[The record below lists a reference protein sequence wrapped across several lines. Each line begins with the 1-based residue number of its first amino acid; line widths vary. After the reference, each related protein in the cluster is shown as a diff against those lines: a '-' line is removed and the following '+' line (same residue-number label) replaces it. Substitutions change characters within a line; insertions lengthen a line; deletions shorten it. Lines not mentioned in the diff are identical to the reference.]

1 MTDFIHEAPPPEE
14 KKPTPPEKPVTEKER
29 QKRVY
34 TYIAVLFSAAFL
46 LILWSFLSTHRMN
59 RELTDQLKGSEDR
72 AQTALEENIDLANEV
87 ESLEAEVASLEERLE
102 RAETALDAA
111 EEASEK
117 QEAVICA
124 LDHLRG
130 IEGAFEA
137 YRYETARELIRA
149 FEDEGLAQYLP
160 DHPLHTD
167 ADGSDAESPRVTY
180 ERIAAKLFPNG
191 IE

>member
-59 RELTDQLKGSEDR
+59 QELTDQLKGSEDR

-160 DHPLHTD
+160 GHPLHTD
-167 ADGSDAESPRVTY
+167 ADGNDAESPRVTY

>member
-14 KKPTPPEKPVTEKER
+14 NKNVPAEKPVTEKER

-59 RELTDQLKGSEDR
+59 QELTDQLKGSEDR

-87 ESLEAEVASLEERLE
+87 ESLEAQVASLEKRLE

-111 EEASEK
+111 EEVSEK
-117 QEAVICA
+117 QEAIITA

-137 YRYETARELIRA
+137 YHYETARKLVLA
-149 FEDEGLAQYLP
+149 FEESGLVASLP
-160 DHPLHTD
+160 DYPLHTD
-167 ADGSDAESPRVTY
+167 SGGNDAESPRVTY